1 MLAKI
6 PDIIIAIDGFSATGK
21 STLAKMISDELSF
34 LYLDSGAMY
43 RAVTLFALENGMI
56 NEGKVD
62 VPRLKAA
69 LEGLDIH
76 FESGG
81 AYIGSRCV
89 EERIRTLEVSSFVS
103 PVATVPEVRSFVDR
117 SLRSFGD
124 KGRVVMDGRD
134 IGTAVFPDAQ
144 LKLFVTAR
152 DEVRAR
158 RRYDEMKAKGQDAD
172 IAEVLSNLKERDR
185 IDSGRKTNPLRR
197 ADDAYVL
204 DNSDMTLHEEIVW
217 IKGLIM
223 GKFGIYE

>member
-1 MLAKI
+1 MLARI

-21 STLAKMISDELSF
+21 STLAKMISEELSF

-56 NEGKVD
+56 KEGKID
-62 VPRLKAA
+62 ESRLKAS
-69 LEGLDIH
+69 LGGLDVH
-76 FESGG
+76 FENGG
-81 AYIGSRCV
+81 TFIGNRCV
-89 EERIRTLEVSSFVS
+89 EELIRTFDVSSFVS
-103 PVATVPEVRSFVDR
+103 PVAAVPEVRSFVDR
-117 SLRSFGD
+117 SLRSFGK

-134 IGTAVFPDAQ
+134 IGTAVFPNAQ

-172 IAEVLSNLKERDR
+172 IAEVLSNLKDRDR
-185 IDSGRKTNPLRR
+185 IDSGRKTNPLQR

-204 DNSDMTLHEEIVW
+204 DNSDMTLDEEIVW